1 MAVKADAIHV
11 ENFAFVPVGS
21 GKNCGNTRCCCI
33 GCYVGVDDMPLGR
46 TVLVKLIDQTK
57 SIIVFTSILTGY
69 HFEVKIFG

>member
-21 GKNCGNTRCCCI
+21 GKDCGNTRCGYI

-46 TVLVKLIDQTK
+46 AVLVELIDQAK
-57 SIIVFTSILTGY
+57 SIVVFHVRS
-69 HFEVKIFG
+69 